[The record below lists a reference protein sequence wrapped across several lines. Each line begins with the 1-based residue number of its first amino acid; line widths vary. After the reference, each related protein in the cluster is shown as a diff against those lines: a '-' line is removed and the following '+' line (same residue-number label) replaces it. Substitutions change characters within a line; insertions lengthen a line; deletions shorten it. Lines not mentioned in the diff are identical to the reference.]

1 MARLWN
7 RALQQGLLS
16 GTAASLLSTVALMM
30 VGRAESGSAW
40 APVNAVSHWYWGDDA
55 LKRDRVTLK
64 YTVPGYLI
72 HHASSVFWAV
82 LFERV
87 FGQQARRSS
96 SPGILAASAA
106 TAAVAC
112 FVDYQLTPKRLT
124 PGFEHRLSKKALF
137 AVYAAFAAG
146 LALTAIGRSARP
158 RRQRRRLRQ
167 ASALPTAHV

>member
-16 GTAASLLSTVALMM
+16 GTAASLLSTVVLMM
-30 VGRAESGSAW
+30 IGRNESGSAW

-55 LKRDRVTLK
+55 LKRDHATLK
-64 YTVPGYLI
+64 YTVPGYLT

-87 FGQQARRSS
+87 SGQRTRRTS
-96 SPGILAASAA
+96 GLGLLASSAA

-146 LALTAIGRSARP
+146 LALTTIGRAAISRSLVLGSWP
-158 RRQRRRLRQ
+158 
-167 ASALPTAHV
+167 